1 LRHIPVGHRFYD
13 LRIMI
18 EGGIFGTFV
27 NALFVHIMLQKFT
40 WWMFAITIMA
50 GSMTRA
56 VMANERVV
64 LRDQIDVGASSL
76 TTLPPPPILERTT

>member
-1 LRHIPVGHRFYD
+1 
-13 LRIMI
+13 
-18 EGGIFGTFV
+18 
-27 NALFVHIMLQKFT
+27 MLQKFT